1 MSISIK
7 CDVVKC
13 SRYIKNALRRIA
25 HNLTI
30 NFSFHLVEHGDE
42 GASHSADPNP
52 FPNSRMS
59 NDIERIEDLEDSD
72 SDNGEFITIKVT
84 NTEGQIEPQE
94 ADHIKEHQQHQKMR

>member
-1 MSISIK
+1 MLEIHKK
-7 CDVVKC
+7 C
-13 SRYIKNALRRIA
+13 
-25 HNLTI
+25 LTPHSTQSYHQFF
-30 NFSFHLVEHGDE
+30 FSSLSLSPVEHGDE